1 MNDLGNQYGRF
12 FWSIITDE
20 KFIGLAWRIGVEDVE
35 DAIVFHSTLMI
46 GSFQITIGWVLRGM
60 ND

>member
-20 KFIGLAWRIGVEDVE
+20 NFVGLAWRIGFEDVE
-35 DAIVFHSTLMI
+35 DAIVFHSSLII
-46 GSFQITIGWVLRGM
+46 GSFQFTIGFVVKEQKE
-60 ND
+60 